1 MATPREAGPSA
12 PGRAWWRFRVL
23 LVGLFLCRGLV
34 LLCVLP
40 PFEGWD
46 EYQHVGY
53 VVHVGETGRRAVLN
67 ETIVPPALITAAV
80 QFPQPKSALEQ
91 IGRLGAVDYATFWAR
106 RDPPVRKEGD
116 VALYQAQHAP
126 IYYGMV
132 APLFRAL
139 GGIADLRS
147 SVGGLRLVNLL
158 LTAAAVAIVLGAVG
172 RVVRRP
178 RDAALIGLVI
188 ASQPLFLANG
198 VRVASDA
205 LGVLLAAV
213 VVSWGLRLDRR
224 RLLLGSAGLGL
235 ATGLAIL
242 AKAVNFGLVPFV
254 ASCLLLVV
262 ICDRPTL
269 RRTALAGLLLALGV
283 VAVTQFEWRFN
294 LARFGGL
301 TPMQEAVVN
310 RSRGRTAGDLIGVAA
325 AMDWSKVV
333 RRLWLRDSFFA
344 GGWSFLGTDVRLV
357 KLYYFAGLAGLAG
370 WGWRVVARGRRESAV
385 FESARAPAACLV
397 LCAGFTAALGYHMA
411 QSKLA
416 WGASTTTP
424 WYACPALPWFLMLV
438 AGGGLAWPMG
448 RLRAAVPVL
457 LTVSCLAGESL
468 AIWDRMVPTYS
479 GGASGLE
486 ALRRL
491 AYLQPP
497 AFGTVTLLT
506 ALIGS
511 WVLLAAAV
519 VVLHAADDQSVTR
532 RDADA
537 SPTRPSPHRAPWR
550 EEAWSRS
557 PDAPAH
563 PTDVS
568 GLPR

>member
-1 MATPREAGPSA
+1 MATPREAGPST
-12 PGRAWWRFRVL
+12 PGKAWWRFRVL
-23 LVGLFLCRGLV
+23 LVGLVLCRGLV
-34 LLCVLP
+34 LLCVMP

-67 ETIVPPALITAAV
+67 ETVVPPALVTAAV

-106 RDPPVRKEGD
+106 RDPPVRNEGD

-126 IYYGMV
+126 FYYRMA

-139 GGIADLRS
+139 GGVADLRT

-158 LTAAAVAIVLGAVG
+158 LTAAAVAVVLGAVG
-172 RVVRRP
+172 RVVLRP

-188 ASQPLFLANG
+188 ASQPLLLMNG

-213 VVSWGLRLDRR
+213 AVSWGLRLDGR
-224 RLLLGSAGLGL
+224 RLLVGSAGLGL
-235 ATGLAIL
+235 
-242 AKAVNFGLVPFV
+242 V
-254 ASCLLLVV
+254 
-262 ICDRPTL
+262 DRPGDPGQGGEL
-269 RRTALAGLLLALGV
+269 RPRPVRRLLPAARRGPRPPLAPTHGAGRALARAGGRGGDPVRVADQPREVRRADSHARGGRQPLA
-283 VAVTQFEWRFN
+283 
-294 LARFGGL
+294 
-301 TPMQEAVVN
+301 
-310 RSRGRTAGDLIGVAA
+310 GRTAGDLLGVAA

-397 LCAGFTAALGYHMA
+397 LCAGFTAALAYHMV

-416 WGASTTTP
+416 WGSPTTTP

-438 AGGGLAWPMG
+438 AGGGLAWPIG
-448 RLRAAVPVL
+448 RFRAAVPVL
-457 LTVSCLAGESL
+457 LTVSCLAGESF
-468 AIWDRMVPTYS
+468 AVWARMVPTYS
-479 GGASGLE
+479 GGASGFE

-491 AYLQPP
+491 AHLQPT
-497 AFGTVTLLT
+497 AFGTATLLI
-506 ALIGS
+506 ASIGS
-511 WVLLAAAV
+511 WVMLAAAAV
-519 VVLHAADDQSVTR
+519 VLCAADDRSVPR

-537 SPTRPSPHRAPWR
+537 SPSRPAPHRA
-550 EEAWSRS
+550 RS
-557 PDAPAH
+557 SNAPAH
-563 PTDVS
+563 PADVPGS
-568 GLPR
+568 PR

>member
-1 MATPREAGPSA
+1 MTTPREAGPATS
-12 PGRAWWRFRVL
+12 GKAWWRFRML
-23 LVGLFLCRGLV
+23 LVGLVLCRGLV
-34 LLCVLP
+34 LLCVMP

-53 VVHVGETGRRAVLN
+53 VVHVAETRRRAVLN
-67 ETIVPPALITAAV
+67 ETIVPPALVTAAV

-106 RDPPVRKEGD
+106 RDPPVRQAGD
-116 VALYQAQHAP
+116 VAMYQAQHAP
-126 IYYGMV
+126 MYYRMA

-139 GGIADLRS
+139 GGVADLRT

-158 LTAAAVAIVLGAVG
+158 LTAVAVAVVLEGVG

-188 ASQPLFLANG
+188 AAQPLLLFNG

-213 VVSWGLRLDRR
+213 VVSWGLRLHRR
-224 RLLLGSAGLGL
+224 RLLVGSAGLGL

-262 ICDRPTL
+262 VRDRPSL
-269 RRTALAGLLLALGV
+269 RRSALGGLLLALGV
-283 VAVTQFEWRFN
+283 VAVTQFEWRLN

-310 RSRGRTAGDLIGVAA
+310 RSRGRTAGDLLGVAA
-325 AMDWSKVV
+325 TIDWSKVV

-385 FESARAPAACLV
+385 FESARAPAAGLV
-397 LCAGFTAALGYHMA
+397 LCAGFTAALAYHMV

-416 WGASTTTP
+416 WGAPTTTA

-438 AGGGLAWPMG
+438 AGGGLAWPLG
-448 RLRAAVPVL
+448 RFRAAVPVL
-457 LTVSCLAGESL
+457 LTTACLVGESF
-468 AIWDRMVPTYS
+468 AVWARMVPTYS

-491 AYLQPP
+491 AHLQPP
-497 AFGTVTLLT
+497 AFGTATLLT
-506 ALIGS
+506 ASIGS
-511 WVLLAAAV
+511 WVMLAAAAV
-519 VVLHAADDQSVTR
+519 VLRATDDRSVPRRSADV
-532 RDADA
+532 
-537 SPTRPSPHRAPWR
+537 SPSRPAPHRASPR
-550 EEAWSRS
+550 EGARSRS
-557 PDAPAH
+557 PNAPAH
-563 PTDVS
+563 PANVPGS
-568 GLPR
+568 PR